1 VKKMSDQ
8 NNEFG
13 AFVSGFL
20 IGGIAGAVTALLLA
34 PHSGEE
40 TRQVIRD
47 KGIEIRDKAVETI
60 DETRKRAEEAA
71 EEARKA
77 AKEYADKAQEQ
88 AQKLQEQGRVILE
101 DQKKLIEK
109 ATSKKAKEGKE
120 DEEAEA

>member
-1 VKKMSDQ
+1 MSDQ

-20 IGGIAGAVTALLLA
+20 IGGIAGVVTALLLA
-34 PHSGEE
+34 PQSGEE

-71 EEARKA
+71 EEARLA
-77 AKEYADKAQEQ
+77 AQEYAEKAQEQ

-101 DQKKLIEK
+101 EQKKLIDK
-109 ATSKKAKEGKE
+109 ATGKKGKGKT
-120 DEEAEA
+120 DQAES